1 MKTKNQPKSPVKE
14 REKDT
19 SAVPT
24 FPASSDLARS
34 LQSLQHEQQEIDRA
48 EAERIAKLR
57 EIQSLD

>member
-19 SAVPT
+19 STVPT